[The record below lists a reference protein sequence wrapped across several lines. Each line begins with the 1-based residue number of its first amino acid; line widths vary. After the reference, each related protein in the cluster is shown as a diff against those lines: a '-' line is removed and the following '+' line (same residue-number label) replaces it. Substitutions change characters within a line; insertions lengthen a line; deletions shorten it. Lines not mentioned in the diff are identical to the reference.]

1 MKSTFQLVSQMNTAF
16 GNPKGDPLNINW
28 LKVQKQFLNVPDEVG
43 ELFVALGGHAKGS
56 DAAEFVKAAVAQF
69 KKDLAASLEMDSDN
83 GPDLKTVRDSSRDI
97 VVFTDGGN
105 HLMGIDADR
114 DMQTVIQGVMT
125 RFIKDDADKAATI
138 AKHAAN
144 GITEVYFEGEYPT
157 MIMKSAVD
165 QPDAPKGK
173 FLKSASYQEF
183 EFYDLAAHSA
193 WERSGE
199 AIPTGA
205 VDITDWERT
214 FWPAPHDAAG
224 DAGWVHVSDLIGN
237 LAEHDIP
244 VIDNFEHADNP
255 ESDDAIEELG
265 FEETDDEESEDGSYP
280 DDLPDDEDRGDSD
293 IQHGED
299 DTEHLLSTSANQD
312 RLKQSLKQLNQD
324 EDKDW

>member
-28 LKVQKQFLNVPDEVG
+28 LKVQKQFLNVPDEIG
-43 ELFVALGGHAKGS
+43 ELFVGLGGHAKGS
-56 DAAEFVKAAVAQF
+56 EAEKFVKDAVAKF

-125 RFIKDDADKAATI
+125 RFIKDDADKEATI
-138 AKHAAN
+138 AKHVAN

-157 MIMKSAVD
+157 MIMKSAID

-183 EFYDLAAHSA
+183 EFYDLAEENSSDADVQEGSLRGIAKLLQGMVWTPTVSGIRRVESQVNAHNSA
-193 WERSGE
+193 GE
-199 AIPTGA
+199 PTR
-205 VDITDWERT
+205 IT
-214 FWPAPHDAAG
+214 FVVDAA
-224 DAGWVHVSDLIGN
+224 DYED
-237 LAEHDIP
+237 
-244 VIDNFEHADNP
+244 P
-255 ESDDAIEELG
+255 EDDFFGA
-265 FEETDDEESEDGSYP
+265 DDEETEDEDTDEKGLDDEETEDGSYP
-280 DDLPDDEDRGDSD
+280 DDLPDDEDRGDAP
-293 IQHGED
+293 
-299 DTEHLLSTSANQD
+299 T
-312 RLKQSLKQLNQD
+312 D